1 MENKDYL
8 PRIID
13 KRLEDYLETFGAVNL
28 VGAKWT
34 GKSWTAAVHAASA
47 IYIADPEGGFN
58 NRKLAQMDPSAV
70 LPGERPRLIDE
81 WKEVPPIW
89 DAVRF
94 EVDKSPEKG
103 KYILTG
109 SATPCKKGIMHSGA
123 GRFGTLRMR
132 PMSLYESGRSSGVI
146 SLRDI
151 CSGKME
157 TRTITQPGL
166 DEIIDAVIRG
176 GWPANQ
182 KCPLARAALM
192 PQSYIS
198 TVLESDINE
207 IDETYRDITK
217 VRTLMRALARNESTT
232 ASLKTLQRD
241 MASYEGTDISTIT
254 IATYIDVLSRLFLV
268 ENQMPFSQSLR
279 STVRVRKQE
288 KRHFTDP
295 SLAAALLD
303 ADRDSLLGD
312 LETLGFLFEALAERD
327 LRIYAESFGGSLYH
341 YQDYNNREIDA
352 VISLPGGEWCAFEIK
367 LGTNR
372 IDEAAA
378 GLVKI
383 QSEIEKENREKK
395 AKVLCV
401 ISGLSNAAYVRPDG
415 VFVVPLTALRP

>member
-109 SATPCKKGIMHSGA
+109 SATPCTKGIMHSGA

-132 PMSLYESGRSSGVI
+132 PMSLYKSGRSSGVV

-182 KCPLARAALM
+182 KCPLERAALM

-207 IDETYRDITK
+207 IDEKSRDITK
-217 VRTLMRALARNESTT
+217 VR
-232 ASLKTLQRD
+232 
-241 MASYEGTDISTIT
+241 
-254 IATYIDVLSRLFLV
+254 
-268 ENQMPFSQSLR
+268 R
-279 STVRVRKQE
+279 S
-288 KRHFTDP
+288 
-295 SLAAALLD
+295 
-303 ADRDSLLGD
+303 
-312 LETLGFLFEALAERD
+312 
-327 LRIYAESFGGSLYH
+327 
-341 YQDYNNREIDA
+341 
-352 VISLPGGEWCAFEIK
+352 
-367 LGTNR
+367 
-372 IDEAAA
+372 
-378 GLVKI
+378 
-383 QSEIEKENREKK
+383 
-395 AKVLCV
+395 
-401 ISGLSNAAYVRPDG
+401 
-415 VFVVPLTALRP
+415 